1 MQKFLHSGTYPV
13 FQQHFPQNQ
22 THKKIFVRLFGY
34 YPAFLSENPLKR
46 VIFAY
51 NHIPTPMRKN
61 IFLFAAI
68 LSAFTFTSLCTPQ
81 AVAQKKSYTKKISQP
96 RNEYVVANKHHM
108 FMIGIMEKKEK
119 PISIIELGKR
129 NSNSCRFKQYNS
141 EAF

>member
-22 THKKIFVRLFGY
+22 THKKYFSDFLAIIPPFYPKIRLKGLY
-34 YPAFLSENPLKR
+34 L
-46 VIFAY
+46 
-51 NHIPTPMRKN
+51 HIIIYQTPMRKN

-68 LSAFTFTSLCTPQ
+68 LSAFAFTSLCTPQ